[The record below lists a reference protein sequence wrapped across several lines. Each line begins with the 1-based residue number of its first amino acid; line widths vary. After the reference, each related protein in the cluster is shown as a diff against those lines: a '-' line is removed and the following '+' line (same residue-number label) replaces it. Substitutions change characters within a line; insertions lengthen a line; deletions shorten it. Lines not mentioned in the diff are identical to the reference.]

1 MTAISFTKMHGTGN
15 DFVVIDNRKAGL
27 KITPQWAVKLADRR
41 FGIGCDQMIVI
52 EPSEKADVFMRIFNP
67 DGSEIG
73 ACGNASRCIGW
84 WIMQEKNAPLVSIE
98 THAGVLECRGHG
110 DYNVS
115 VDMGPPTWEWDEIPL
130 SEKRNTEHLGIA
142 EGRLADPV
150 ALSVGNPHMVF
161 FVSDLAHIK
170 LAEWGPKLERHALF
184 PKRAN
189 VSAAEIDTREHVN
202 LRVWERG
209 AGETLAC
216 GTAACATVVA
226 GVRRGIMERKATV
239 SLPGGDLHIEWN
251 KDTNHIHMTGAV
263 AVVYAG
269 SFDQGLVL

>member
-27 KITPQWAVKLADRR
+27 KITPQWAITLADRR

-52 EPSEKADVFMRIFNP
+52 EPSDKADVFMRIFNP

-84 WIMQEKNAPLVSIE
+84 WMMQEKNAPLVSIE

-110 DYNVS
+110 DYSVS

-189 VSAAEIDTREHVN
+189 VSAAEIDTRDHVH